1 MKKVLT
7 LLAVL
12 LVLSISMAAFRDIP
26 KGHWAESF
34 VTRLEEAGI
43 ATGFPDGTYRGD
55 EAITRYQIAVFLVRT
70 LDYVFQT
77 TDSKLDSLK
86 VKIEGN
92 VASQI
97 NALKTVVD
105 NAMVMVKT
113 NSKDIETLQF
123 LVKELQEK
131 LEKGEVET
139 TSLNEELQNLFIALE
154 DAKLVLDLHDQ
165 DIIKLYDLVN
175 SIQDKFIY
183 TDEDGNQQEIDLVAL
198 KSDIQTISEILNGL
212 AAQLGDVDYLLRKQI
227 ADLNKN
233 LTAQISELN
242 SKTDGKVDKEELET
256 IKSRVELLEEYANMI
271 YDLLGTKVSSDEFES
286 ALADLDSR
294 LSELETQVLNI
305 QNTLDTGL
313 PAIRDMV
320 YELYNNL
327 TALEERVTTYTDVR
341 VDELIET
348 IEALKDANELM
359 AAKIEQL
366 EEKVDGNYTIL
377 NDAIMGIYEELN
389 TNNEKV
395 ELLSERVNLL
405 ENQVVSLGQVVEEVK
420 ADKSEVEEV
429 NEKLEELKVEKSA
442 DVKRLEQMA
451 QWGIGLGIV
460 GIIIGIFGWFRP

>member
-77 TDSKLDSLK
+77 VDSNLENLKATLEDSTNEKLD
-86 VKIEGN
+86 
-92 VASQI
+92 
-97 NALKTVVD
+97 ALKQ
-105 NAMVMVKT
+105 
-113 NSKDIETLQF
+113 DIEQLQ
-123 LVKELQEK
+123 
-131 LEKGEVET
+131 
-139 TSLNEELQNLFIALE
+139 IALE
-154 DAKLVLDLHDQ
+154 DVKLVLDLHDQ

-256 IKSRVELLEEYANMI
+256 LRSRVELLEEYANMI

-429 NEKLEELKVEKSA
+429 NKKLEELKVEKST

-460 GIIIGIFGWFRP
+460 GIIIGIVGWFRP